1 MQPNTEE
8 QPTKPTDWDELY
20 PGRFLKAGQL
30 GERKIT
36 LTIAEVVVDKLIGED
51 GKPKKKGVI
60 SFQGTEA
67 QWALNRTNG
76 ICLLDMFGRKPQEWV
91 GHKVTLFQGKVESG
105 SQRGEPAIRVW
116 GSPEL
121 ERDRDVEIALP
132 RKRPFKI
139 TLHAVRAGARKP
151 EETREPPPPTS
162 NGEEPPPFG
171 P

>member
-1 MQPNTEE
+1 MTQPNEE
-8 QPTKPTDWDELY
+8 KPTTPVDWDELY

-36 LTIAEVVVDKLIGED
+36 LTIAAVIVDKLIGDD
-51 GKPKKKGVI
+51 GQPKKKGVI
-60 SFQGTEA
+60 SFAGTEA

-76 ICLLDMFGRKPQEWV
+76 LCLLEMFGRKPQEWI
-91 GHKVTLFQGKVESG
+91 GHKVTLYQGKVESG

-121 ERDRDVEIALP
+121 ERDRDVEISLP
-132 RKRPFKI
+132 RKRPFKV
-139 TLHAVRAGARKP
+139 TLHATRRKP
-151 EETREPPPPTS
+151 EGEQPPPPPPTT
-162 NGEEPPPFG
+162 GEPPPFG

>member
-1 MQPNTEE
+1 MQPNEE
-8 QPTKPTDWDELY
+8 KPTHPVDWDELY

-36 LTIAEVVVDKLIGED
+36 LTIAEVVVDKLIGDD

-76 ICLLDMFGRKPQEWV
+76 ICLLEMFGRKPQEWV
-91 GHKVTLFQGKVESG
+91 GHKVTLYQGKVESG

-132 RKRPFKI
+132 RKRPFRI
-139 TLHAVRAGARKP
+139 TLHATRRKP
-151 EETREPPPPTS
+151 EGEQPPPPPPQT
-162 NGEEPPPFG
+162 NTGEEPPPFG